1 MSSLGIIA
9 LTPAAAHSA
18 KSRTSTG
25 QRLPYSLS
33 DAAVALAA
41 SKAGA
46 TGIVN
51 VEFIDTSVAETIEE
65 ISSVCRQMLTIAGG
79 NNCGIK
85 CDITQIDQLKPV
97 WKTFAKRVE
106 HEDFAA
112 ACEAVKERAN
122 HRVEASL
129 FKRGIG
135 YSHPAVKIFMPAGA
149 PAPIYADYTEHYP
162 PETAA
167 ASLWLRNRDPARWR
181 DRIEHTGAD
190 GGPIVVASALEEAR
204 RRAAIDVP
212 FTPVSNQTQLPASAE
227 KPLNEAKPSIADALK
242 AKRQG

>member
-1 MSSLGIIA
+1 MGKKGA
-9 LTPAAAHSA
+9 AKQTPAKREVGRPS
-18 KSRTSTG
+18 SYRVEFC
-25 QRLPYSLS
+25 Q
-33 DAAVALAA
+33 AVQERAEILAE
-41 SKAGA
+41 GA
-46 TGIVN
+46 T
-51 VEFIDTSVAETIEE
+51 DTAIADALGVDVRTIY
-65 ISSVCRQMLTIAGG
+65 RWR
-79 NNCGIK
+79 
-85 CDITQIDQLKPV
+85 D
-97 WKTFAKRVE
+97 E